1 VNWDITYLLNRR
13 YEIARADE
21 DFPIVIQP
29 PADGTLYHV
38 PAMRLFPDAQL
49 PNDTFFI
56 HMLFKPQKELLER
69 GVYLFSIRDPDNTLR
84 LSLQVV
90 HRSAYQVVLT
100 YNPVE
105 SVEGEKSVDFSVP
118 WTDAYWHL
126 GIHFEQNQ
134 TKFYTSCS
142 DTETVPYHTVP
153 TTGILGTRL
162 FRDGATF
169 FALNSGLQGSPEYY
183 VGMLKSFN
191 FASTTDAVKQMCT
204 KSEVPEGSGEGSLTI
219 DFDPTFGNI
228 LVTDPSPEE
237 TVVNDTMPPQEGRS
251 SSILII
257 STELPAPA
265 EPKKYKFRYRIIQD
279 KQTSQ
284 AAVYDNR
291 NDKLLTEV
299 ELQENGLVRLP
310 GGKLIAPGED
320 HEERYHIVTSPEDEY
335 NISVYDR
342 VSGEQVMSVES
353 DSQGVIYLPD
363 GDLRIKP
370 SETLDR
376 YVSVTDPR
384 TGQPTVL
391 DRRTGNKI
399 IDAVVRPDG
408 LIYLPDDQIV
418 APGSTTGQLY
428 VVVPDP
434 ENTGHMAVYSASS
447 GQRIPGARVSDHGLI
462 TFDDG
467 SLGISPSSDGARYE
481 TASDP
486 MSGELVI
493 LDRRTGGAIMG
504 AVLEDSGLIRFENGT
519 LAAPSI
525 TPPKPYL
532 VAFDPTTS
540 EHHVYDRMTGR
551 RIENVKLEENGI
563 LKLPNGHIISLP
575 KQDGWRYILYTDA
588 DENTTWI
595 LDTRTGEPINGAIIM
610 ENGLIQLPD
619 GRLVAPGSDSAGRYM
634 IVEPDTLSQ
643 HPRVFDRITG
653 DQLTDIVVDANGII
667 FLPDGDMIISPSDTA
682 DRYLIVTDP
691 KTGHQAI
698 LDRRIG
704 SKIEGARVGSDG
716 LILLPSGDL
725 VAPKSET
732 GQLYIVVPDDEN
744 DGVLAV
750 YNTSSGEK
758 IIGASVNSLG
768 IITFSDGT
776 FGIQPSMEGERYNIV
791 NDPETGDLIV
801 LDRRTGGA
809 IHGAVLE
816 DNGLIRFEN
825 GTLAAPRAPHPAS
838 PYMVVTDHTTSELH
852 VYDRLSGRRI
862 EEATVDSQGV
872 ITLSDGRILFAPRQ
886 EGSRYIIHTKP
897 DENTTWILD
906 TRTGEP
912 INGAIIMENGLIQL
926 PDGRLV
932 APGSDS
938 AGRYMIV
945 EPDTL
950 SQHPRVFDRITGD
963 QLTDIVVD
971 ANGIIF
977 LPDGDMIISPSDT
990 ADRYLIVT
998 DPKTGHQAILDRRI
1012 GSKIEGARVGSD
1024 GLILLPSGDLVAPK
1038 SETGQLYI
1046 VVPDDENDGVLAV
1059 YNTSSGEKII
1069 GASVNSL
1076 GIITFSDGTFGIQP
1090 SMEGERYNIVNDP
1103 ETGDLIVLDRRT
1115 GGAIHGA
1122 VLEDNGLIRFENG
1135 TLAAPRA
1142 PHPASPYM
1150 VVTDHTTSELHV
1162 YDRLSGRRI
1171 EEATVDSQGVITLS
1185 DGRILFAPR
1194 QEGSRYIIHTKPD
1207 ENTTWI
1213 LDTRTGEPINGA
1225 IIMENGLIQL
1235 PDGRLVAPGSDSA
1248 GRYMIVEPDTLSQ
1261 HPRVFDRITGDQ
1273 LTDIVVDANGIIF
1286 LPDGDMIISPSD
1298 TADRYLIVTD
1308 PKTGHQAILD
1318 RRIGS
1323 KIEGARVG
1331 SDGLILL
1338 PSGDLVAPKSET
1350 GQLYIVVPDD
1360 ENDGVLAVYNTS
1372 SGEKIIGASVNSLGI
1387 ITFSDG
1393 TFGIQP
1399 SMEGERYNIVND
1411 PETGDLIVLDRR
1423 TGGAIHG
1430 AVLEDNG
1437 LIRFENGTLAA
1448 PRAPHPASPYMV
1460 VTDHTTSELHV
1471 YDRLSGRR
1479 IEEAT
1484 VDSQGVITLSDGR
1497 ILFAPRQE
1505 GSRYIIHTKPDENTT
1520 WILDT
1525 RTGEPINGA
1534 IIMENGLIQLPDG
1547 RLVAPGSDSA
1557 GRYMIV
1563 EPDTLSQHPR
1573 VFDRITGDQ
1582 LTDIEPIIEGVYRL
1596 PTGDYAV
1603 ESSSNVDRYHLI
1615 SDSHTGRN
1623 FIVDRRQGVVISEG
1637 TLLPSGLIVLQ
1648 SGEII
1653 APSSPDGSKL
1663 LVIHDSSGSVMDV
1676 FDRFTGDQLRNFRIH
1691 ANGIIQLENGTFAIS
1706 PTAVG
1711 DRFVVIPL
1719 PDNGNL
1725 GVFDRR
1731 SGSQVPGE
1739 ILGTSGFFR
1748 LPDRG
1753 LLALSNSSVG
1763 RFLLLNVSD
1772 LDTAVVFD
1780 RTTGFP
1786 LPGVEVLD
1794 NEVIKMPNGSL
1805 FIVQSTS
1812 KPRFFVLRNVTG
1824 DQVFDR
1830 RTGELL
1836 PDARVLPSGLI
1847 QLVSGQLYATSHP
1860 GKFRYLVATLPDG
1873 SLASFDTHTGERMHD
1888 AVVLED
1894 GFILKKDGQ
1903 IVAPGRVD
1911 GPRFVVRA
1919 DPAGGHLTVFDSVSS
1934 LHVPDATVRSDG
1946 LIQFNNGV
1954 LFPTVHNTVGQG
1966 RYFVSRNSTTQTAT
1980 VYDLVTGSQVP
1991 GVRVTEDGHY
2001 ELRDGTRIKL
2011 VIEERKPEPIRP
2023 KPLEPDLVISD
2034 REKIKEYDDGTTHTD
2049 PIKPGETHMVS
2060 SRRLPPC
2067 CLRLRLYAKRHAHS
2081 LQLLVCWVHACF
2093 PGPMKPSVLV

>member
-1 VNWDITYLLNRR
+1 DVNWDITYLLNRR

-38 PAMRLFPDAQL
+38 PAMRLFPEAQL

-56 HMLFKPQKELLER
+56 HMLFKPQKESLEH

-84 LSLQVV
+84 FSLQVV

-126 GIHFEQNQ
+126 GIQFEQNQ

-169 FALNSGLQGSPEYY
+169 FALNSGLQSAPEYY

-191 FASTTDAVKQMCT
+191 FASTTDAVRQMCT
-204 KSEVPEGSGEGSLTI
+204 KSEIPEGSGEGPLTI

-228 LVTDPSPEE
+228 LVTDPTSEG
-237 TVVNDTMPPQEGRS
+237 TVVNDTMLPQEGRS
-251 SSILII
+251 SPILIT
-257 STELPAPA
+257 STESPAPIK
-265 EPKKYKFRYRIIQD
+265 PKKYKFRYRIIQD
-279 KQTSQ
+279 EESSQT
-284 AAVYDNR
+284 AVYDNR
-291 NDKLLTEV
+291 EEKLLTEV

-310 GGKLIAPGED
+310 GGNLIAPGED
-320 HEERYHIVTSPEDEY
+320 HEERYHIVSAVEDEY

-363 GDLRIKP
+363 GDLIIKP

-376 YVSVTDPR
+376 YVLVTDPR

-391 DRRTGNKI
+391 DRRTGTKI
-399 IDAVVRPDG
+399 INATVRPDG

-434 ENTGHMAVYSASS
+434 ENGGNMAVYSTSS
-447 GQRIPGARVSDHGLI
+447 GQKIPGARVDDDGLI
-462 TFDDG
+462 RFDDG
-467 SLGISPSSDGARYE
+467 SLGILPSSDGARYE

-486 MSGELVI
+486 LSGELVV
-493 LDRRTGGAIMG
+493 LDRRTGDAIMG
-504 AVLEDSGLIRFENGT
+504 AVLEDSGLIRFANGT
-519 LAAPSI
+519 AAAPSI
-525 TPPKPYL
+525 TPPRPYL
-532 VAFDPTTS
+532 VAVDPTTS
-540 EHHVYDRMTGR
+540 EHHVYDRMTGS

-563 LKLPNGHIISLP
+563 LKLPNGNIISLP
-575 KQDGWRYILYTDA
+575 TQDGWRYIIHTETDG
-588 DENTTWI
+588 NTTWV

-610 ENGLIQLPD
+610 ENGLVQLPD
-619 GRLVAPGSDSAGRYM
+619 GRLVAPGSDSAGRYL
-634 IVEPDTLSQ
+634 IVESDTLGQ
-643 HPRVFDRITG
+643 QPRVFDRITG
-653 DQLTDIVVDANGII
+653 DQITDIVVDANGII
-667 FLPDGDMIISPSDTA
+667 FLPDGDMITSPSDTA
-682 DRYLIVTDP
+682 DRYLVVTDP

-704 SKIEGARVGSDG
+704 SKIDGARVGSDG

-725 VAPKSET
+725 VASKSET
-732 GQLYIVVPDDEN
+732 GQLYLVVPDDEH
-744 DGVLAV
+744 DGVMAV

-758 IIGASVNSLG
+758 IIGANVNSVG
-768 IITFSDGT
+768 IITFDDGT
-776 FGIQPSMEGERYNIV
+776 FGIQPSMEGERYTIV
-791 NDPETGDLIV
+791 NDPGTGDLIV

-825 GTLAAPRAPHPAS
+825 GTLAAPRASHPAS

-852 VYDRLSGRRI
+852 VYDRLSGRRV

-872 ITLSDGRILFAPRQ
+872 ITLTDGRILFAPRK
-886 EGSRYIIHTKP
+886 EGSRYVIHTET
-897 DENTTWILD
+897 DGNTTWVLD

-912 INGAIIMENGLIQL
+912 INGAIIVENGLVQL

-938 AGRYMIV
+938 AGRYLIV
-945 EPDTL
+945 ESDTL
-950 SQHPRVFDRITGD
+950 GQQPRVFDRITGD
-963 QLTDIVVD
+963 QITDIVVD

-977 LPDGDMIISPSDT
+977 LPDGDMITSPSDT
-990 ADRYLIVT
+990 ADRYLVVT
-998 DPKTGHQAILDRRI
+998 DPKTGHQAILDRRT
-1012 GSKIEGARVGSD
+1012 GSKIEGARMGSD

-1038 SETGQLYI
+1038 SETGQLYL
-1046 VVPDDENDGVLAV
+1046 VVPDDEHDGVMAV

-1069 GASVNSL
+1069 GANVNSV
-1076 GIITFSDGTFGIQP
+1076 GIITFDDGTFGIQP
-1090 SMEGERYNIVNDP
+1090 SMEGERYTIVNDP
-1103 ETGDLIVLDRRT
+1103 GTGDLIVLDRRT

-1142 PHPASPYM
+1142 SHPASPYM

-1162 YDRLSGRRI
+1162 YDRLSGRRV
-1171 EEATVDSQGVITLS
+1171 EEATVDSQGVITLT

-1194 QEGSRYIIHTKPD
+1194 QEGSRYIIHTETD
-1207 ENTTWI
+1207 GNTTWV

-1225 IIMENGLIQL
+1225 IIVENGLVQL

-1248 GRYMIVEPDTLSQ
+1248 GRYLIVESDTL
-1261 HPRVFDRITGDQ
+1261 
-1273 LTDIVVDANGIIF
+1273 
-1286 LPDGDMIISPSD
+1286 
-1298 TADRYLIVTD
+1298 
-1308 PKTGHQAILD
+1308 
-1318 RRIGS
+1318 
-1323 KIEGARVG
+1323 
-1331 SDGLILL
+1331 
-1338 PSGDLVAPKSET
+1338 
-1350 GQLYIVVPDD
+1350 GQ
-1360 ENDGVLAVYNTS
+1360 
-1372 SGEKIIGASVNSLGI
+1372 
-1387 ITFSDG
+1387 
-1393 TFGIQP
+1393 Q
-1399 SMEGERYNIVND
+1399 
-1411 PETGDLIVLDRR
+1411 
-1423 TGGAIHG
+1423 
-1430 AVLEDNG
+1430 
-1437 LIRFENGTLAA
+1437 
-1448 PRAPHPASPYMV
+1448 
-1460 VTDHTTSELHV
+1460 
-1471 YDRLSGRR
+1471 
-1479 IEEAT
+1479 
-1484 VDSQGVITLSDGR
+1484 
-1497 ILFAPRQE
+1497 
-1505 GSRYIIHTKPDENTT
+1505 
-1520 WILDT
+1520 
-1525 RTGEPINGA
+1525 
-1534 IIMENGLIQLPDG
+1534 
-1547 RLVAPGSDSA
+1547 
-1557 GRYMIV
+1557 
-1563 EPDTLSQHPR
+1563 PR

-1582 LTDIEPIIEGVYRL
+1582 LTDIEPIAEGVYRL
-1596 PTGDYAV
+1596 STTEYAV
-1603 ESSSNVDRYHLI
+1603 ESSRKVDRYHLI
-1615 SDSHTGRN
+1615 SDPHTGRN
-1623 FIVDRRQGVVISEG
+1623 FIVDRHLGSIISEG
-1637 TLLPSGLIVLQ
+1637 TQLPSGLVVLQ
-1648 SGEII
+1648 SGETI

-1663 LVIHDSSGSVMDV
+1663 LVIHDSTGAVIDV
-1676 FDRFTGDQLRNFRIH
+1676 YDRFTGSQLRDFEIH

-1711 DRFVVIPL
+1711 DRFVVISL
-1719 PDNGNL
+1719 PDSGNL

-1731 SGSQVPGE
+1731 SGCQVPGE

-1753 LLALSNSSVG
+1753 IIALSNSSAG

-1805 FIVQSTS
+1805 FIVQSSS
-1812 KPRFFVLRNVTG
+1812 KPRFFVLRNGTG
-1824 DQVFDR
+1824 YQVFDR
-1830 RTGELL
+1830 RTGESL
-1836 PDARVLPSGLI
+1836 PNARVLPSGLI
-1847 QLVSGQLYATSHP
+1847 QPVSGQLYATSHP
-1860 GKFRYLVATLPDG
+1860 GKFRYLVATLPHG
-1873 SLASFDTHTGERMHD
+1873 SLASFDTHTGEQMHD

-1894 GFILKKDGQ
+1894 GFILRKDGQ

-1919 DPAGGHLTVFDSVSS
+1919 DPAGGHLAVFDSVSG

-1946 LIQFNNGV
+1946 LIQFSNGV
-1954 LFPTVHNTVGQG
+1954 LFPTIHNTVGQG
-1966 RYFVSRNSTTQTAT
+1966 RYFVFENSTTQTAT

-1991 GVRVTEDGHY
+1991 GVRVTEDGQY
-2001 ELRDGTRIKL
+2001 ELPDGPRIKL
-2011 VIEERKPEPIRP
+2011 VIEERKPEQIKP

-2034 REKIKEYDDGTTHTD
+2034 REKIKEYDDGTTHSD
-2049 PIKPGETHMVS
+2049 PIKPGETHMTEEKNGDVASKLTVMLYVSWVHFYDECAICLTS
-2060 SRRLPPC
+2060 SRQTVFLT
-2067 CLRLRLYAKRHAHS
+2067 H
-2081 LQLLVCWVHACF
+2081 LQR
-2093 PGPMKPSVLV
+2093 M

>member
-1 VNWDITYLLNRR
+1 
-13 YEIARADE
+13 
-21 DFPIVIQP
+21 
-29 PADGTLYHV
+29 
-38 PAMRLFPDAQL
+38 
-49 PNDTFFI
+49 
-56 HMLFKPQKELLER
+56 
-69 GVYLFSIRDPDNTLR
+69 
-84 LSLQVV
+84 
-90 HRSAYQVVLT
+90 
-100 YNPVE
+100 
-105 SVEGEKSVDFSVP
+105 
-118 WTDAYWHL
+118 
-126 GIHFEQNQ
+126 
-134 TKFYTSCS
+134 
-142 DTETVPYHTVP
+142 
-153 TTGILGTRL
+153 
-162 FRDGATF
+162 
-169 FALNSGLQGSPEYY
+169 
-183 VGMLKSFN
+183 MLKSFN

-204 KSEVPEGSGEGSLTI
+204 KSETQESMSWSAIEKPVQNVILKVPEGSGEGSLTI

-228 LVTDPSPEE
+228 LVVRCLRLADCRNVDETCRKMLVELSSGCVWTTSPIY
-237 TVVNDTMPPQEGRS
+237 TADKKSTRWLRMLTPDFKVNDTMPPQEGRS

-588 DENTTWI
+588 
-595 LDTRTGEPINGAIIM
+595 
-610 ENGLIQLPD
+610 
-619 GRLVAPGSDSAGRYM
+619 
-634 IVEPDTLSQ
+634 
-643 HPRVFDRITG
+643 
-653 DQLTDIVVDANGII
+653 
-667 FLPDGDMIISPSDTA
+667 
-682 DRYLIVTDP
+682 
-691 KTGHQAI
+691 
-698 LDRRIG
+698 
-704 SKIEGARVGSDG
+704 
-716 LILLPSGDL
+716 
-725 VAPKSET
+725 
-732 GQLYIVVPDDEN
+732 
-744 DGVLAV
+744 
-750 YNTSSGEK
+750 
-758 IIGASVNSLG
+758 
-768 IITFSDGT
+768 
-776 FGIQPSMEGERYNIV
+776 
-791 NDPETGDLIV
+791 
-801 LDRRTGGA
+801 
-809 IHGAVLE
+809 
-816 DNGLIRFEN
+816 
-825 GTLAAPRAPHPAS
+825 
-838 PYMVVTDHTTSELH
+838 
-852 VYDRLSGRRI
+852 
-862 EEATVDSQGV
+862 
-872 ITLSDGRILFAPRQ
+872 
-886 EGSRYIIHTKP
+886 

-2049 PIKPGETHMVS
+2049 PIKPGETHMTEDKNGDVATTVQALLIII
-2060 SRRLPPC
+2060 REVGTLIAPPFVKMG
-2067 CLRLRLYAKRHAHS
+2067 LIAMTTAVLTPRLRSGADHS
-2081 LQLLVCWVHACF
+2081 NNEVC
-2093 PGPMKPSVLV
+2093 PSTSVGVWTRC